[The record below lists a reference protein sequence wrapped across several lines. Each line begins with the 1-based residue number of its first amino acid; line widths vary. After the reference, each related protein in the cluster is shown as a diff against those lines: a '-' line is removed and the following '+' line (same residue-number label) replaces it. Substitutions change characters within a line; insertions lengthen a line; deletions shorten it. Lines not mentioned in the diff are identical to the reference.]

1 MGPHS
6 NNINSNGLMSRIAHN
21 LALIEKRIQQAAQEC
36 GRNPGEIQ
44 LLGVSKK
51 CSTQDIRSAYE
62 AGVRHF
68 GESYL
73 QEALP
78 KIASLSDLAIT
89 WHFIGPIQ
97 SNKTRQIAEHFSWV
111 HSVDRLKIASRLS
124 EQRPT
129 QLMPLNICIQV
140 NISLED
146 SKSGIIG
153 EAAKDFALQ
162 LSELPGIRLRGLM
175 AIVERTSN
183 QQRQR
188 GMFSQLRDILND
200 LNQNGLSLDTLSMGM
215 TDDLEAAVME
225 GSTML
230 RIGTGLFGQRQP

>member
-1 MGPHS
+1 
-6 NNINSNGLMSRIAHN
+6 MSRIAHN
-21 LALIEKRIQQAAQEC
+21 LALIQQRVRKAATAC
-36 GRNPGEIQ
+36 GRNSSDIQ

-51 CSTQDIRSAYE
+51 CSAQDIREAYE
-62 AGVRHF
+62 AGVQHF

-78 KIASLSDLAIT
+78 KISSLSDLDLV

-111 HSVDRLKIASRLS
+111 HSVDRMKIASRLN
-124 EQRPT
+124 EQRPAK
-129 QLMPLNICIQV
+129 LVPLNVCIQV

-146 SKSGIIG
+146 SKSGIIK
-153 EAAKDFALQ
+153 EAVRDFAAQ
-162 LSELPGIRLRGLM
+162 LVKLPRLRLRGLM
-175 AIVERTSN
+175 AIVEKTSD

-200 LNQNGLSLDTLSMGM
+200 LNQRGMSLDTLSMGM

-225 GSTML
+225 GSTFL
-230 RIGTGLFGQRQP
+230 RIGTGLFGPRQS

>member
-1 MGPHS
+1 
-6 NNINSNGLMSRIAHN
+6 MSRIAHN
-21 LALIEKRIQQAAQEC
+21 LALIEERINQAAQEC
-36 GRNPGEIQ
+36 GRNPDEIQ

-51 CSTQDIRSAYE
+51 CSAQDIRIAYE

-78 KIASLSDLAIT
+78 KISSLSDLDIT

-111 HSVDRLKIASRLS
+111 HSVDRLKIATRLS
-124 EQRPT
+124 EQRPVE
-129 QLMPLNICIQV
+129 LRPLNICIQV

-146 SKSGIIG
+146 TKSGIIA
-153 EAAKDFALQ
+153 EAAKEFALQ
-162 LSELPGIRLRGLM
+162 LSKLPGIRLRGLM
-175 AIVERTSN
+175 AIVEKTSD

-188 GMFSQLRDILND
+188 GMFSQLRDILDD

-225 GSTML
+225 GTTFL
-230 RIGTGLFGQRQP
+230 RIGTGLFGQRQQ

>member
-1 MGPHS
+1 
-6 NNINSNGLMSRIAHN
+6 MSRIAHN
-21 LALIEKRIQQAAQEC
+21 LSLIQQRIQKAAKEC
-36 GRNPGEIQ
+36 GRKPSEIQ

-51 CSTQDIRSAYE
+51 CSTQDIREAYK

-78 KIASLSDLAIT
+78 KISSLSDLGIT

-111 HSVDRLKIASRLS
+111 HSIDRLKIATRLS
-124 EQRPT
+124 EQRPAK
-129 QLMPLNICIQV
+129 LKPLNICIQV

-146 SKSGIIG
+146 TKSGIIK
-153 EAAKDFALQ
+153 EAAKEFALQ
-162 LSELPGIRLRGLM
+162 ISELPGIRLRGLM
-175 AIVERTSN
+175 AIVEMTSD
-183 QQRQR
+183 QKRQR

-200 LNQNGLSLDTLSMGM
+200 LNQQGLSLDTLSMGM

-230 RIGTGLFGQRQP
+230 RVGTGLFGQRQP

>member
-1 MGPHS
+1 
-6 NNINSNGLMSRIAHN
+6 MSRIAHN
-21 LALIEKRIQQAAQEC
+21 LALIQQRIQKAAQEC
-36 GRNPGEIQ
+36 GRNPKEIQ
-44 LLGVSKK
+44 LLAVSKK
-51 CSTQDIRSAYE
+51 CSTQDIRSAFE

-78 KIASLSDLAIT
+78 KISALSDLGII
-89 WHFIGPIQ
+89 WHFIGPLQ

-111 HSVDRLKIASRLS
+111 HSVDRLKIATRLS
-124 EQRPT
+124 EQRPAK
-129 QLMPLNICIQV
+129 LKPLNICIQV

-162 LSELPGIRLRGLM
+162 IAELPRVRLRGLM
-175 AIVERTSN
+175 AIVERTSD
-183 QQRQR
+183 QKRQR
-188 GMFSQLRDILND
+188 GMFSQLRDILDD
-200 LNQNGLSLDTLSMGM
+200 LNQQGLSLDTLSMGM

-225 GSTML
+225 GSTLL
-230 RIGTGLFGQRQP
+230 RIGTGLFGQR